1 MALLLISGG
10 AFLFMASLELKKT
23 IQNYEKY
30 ISGHGIDDNVIDA
43 YRQASQVALLGEK
56 DIEYGLKVSA
66 RAKSLIENFI
76 LCKTGGTIDDLELF
90 CFDNNTEYKVVNTYY
105 DVLEY
110 EAPYL
115 VDSYFKYIE
124 LDEKDPYKRFYFPRK
139 HVLKKVINAYQK
151 VYDGK
156 LDFLSV
162 SQPKRTGKC
171 CIETTLVCTPT
182 GFKQIKDIK
191 VGDLVIS
198 ANGNAT
204 KVIGVY
210 PQEKELDVYE
220 IEFTESGKS
229 KQKTVIECCENHLW
243 EVSTECSRY
252 KRKENRV
259 MSTADLFNG
268 TLKLGHDRHNNY
280 AVDYIKPVEFEEKKV
295 PVNPW
300 LLGVLIGD
308 GSLSIG
314 SVGFSNTE
322 KDIVE
327 RVKNIAFK
335 DHETIL
341 KDFRNNKDYRL
352 SFGDLAQ
359 CLKKLNLFGKV
370 SNAKFIPKDY
380 LFNSV
385 EVRTGIL
392 QGLCDTD
399 GYAYSGGIE
408 YSTTSK
414 QLADDIQFLVKSLGG
429 KISCTKK
436 KGHYV
441 KDGKRIETQDFY
453 RLHMQFPGEG
463 ICPVTSKKHLKKYK
477 TARKKLYHFINDI
490 RKTNRKARMVCLE
503 VEDDSHLY
511 CITENFILT
520 HNTTSGLILAQMMG
534 GREPD
539 GSIFA
544 VGKGE
549 GLVKRFYGGL
559 LQSFET
565 ERRYERFIKVFPEA
579 VKIGEKDY
587 KSAENLSID
596 LKSKNIFPTFTCRP
610 IDGAIVGCTE
620 ANVLVYI
627 DDCVK
632 NHEEARNRDRLEFL
646 CEKVTDDVL
655 GRRLEGTPI
664 IIQGT
669 KYSLYDPIT
678 AMQIKANELGWKWEE
693 VAIPALDP
701 VTDESN
707 WEIYRK
713 DKKGLRKIFTTD
725 YYRKERILVSDE
737 TWAAEFQ
744 QEPYE
749 AKGRMFP
756 DKELN
761 YFDELPIER
770 EPDAIMAACDSAD
783 KGDDSCA
790 MPIGY
795 VYGNEVY
802 IVDVVFDN
810 SGTQFTK
817 PECANMLI
825 KHNVKTV
832 TFESNSAG
840 EYFGRDV
847 IEIVKNQ
854 GGRCSARFKF
864 NCSNKVTRMEN
875 ARDNII
881 RDYYFKD
888 FKKMDRQ
895 SQYYKFMKELT
906 TMTRS
911 GKVKHDD
918 APDSLALFENE
929 MRTGSVAK
937 AEAVDNPFRTG
948 GYRYYGY

>member
-1 MALLLISGG
+1 
-10 AFLFMASLELKKT
+10 MASLELKKAV
-23 IQNYEKY
+23 NSYENY
-30 ISGHGIDDNVIDA
+30 ISNRGITEEVINAYADA
-43 YRQASQVALLGEK
+43 SKVALLQEK
-56 DIEYGLKVSA
+56 DVEYGLKVSA
-66 RAKSLIENFI
+66 RAKEIIDTFT
-76 LCKTGGTIDDLELF
+76 KTTLDGSIDDLQVYASTIDSRSEINLLAQ
-90 CFDNNTEYKVVNTYY
+90 YY
-105 DVLEY
+105 NVIFAES
-110 EAPYL
+110 PYL
-115 VDSYFKYIE
+115 VDSFFQWIE
-124 LDEKDPYKRFYFPRK
+124 LDERDPYKRFYFPRK
-139 HVLKKVINAYQK
+139 KVLAPVINAYQDIF
-151 VYDGK
+151 DGK

-162 SQPKRTGKC
+162 SQPKRSGKC

-182 GFKQIKDIK
+182 GFRQIKDIK

-280 AVDYIKPVEFEEKKV
+280 AVDYIKPVEFEEKEV
-295 PVNPW
+295 PVNP
-300 LLGVLIGD
+300 LLMGALICKSSD
-308 GSLSIG
+308 
-314 SVGFSNTE
+314 
-322 KDIVE
+322 
-327 RVKNIAFK
+327 
-335 DHETIL
+335 
-341 KDFRNNKDYRL
+341 
-352 SFGDLAQ
+352 
-359 CLKKLNLFGKV
+359 
-370 SNAKFIPKDY
+370 KFIPKEY

-399 GYAYSGGIE
+399 GYVYSGGIE

-429 KISCTKK
+429 KISCVKK

-453 RLHMQFPGEG
+453 RLHMQFPSEG

-477 TARKKLYHFINDI
+477 SARKKLYHFINDI
-490 RKTNRKARMVCLE
+490 RKTDRKARMVCIE

-520 HNTTSGLILAQMMG
+520 HNTTGGLRLALMMG
-534 GREPD
+534 GRDPD

-565 ERRYERFIKVFPEA
+565 ESIYKRFVRVFPEA
-579 VKIGEKDY
+579 IKIGEKDY

-678 AMQIKANELGWKWEE
+678 ALQQKADELEWKWRE

-713 DKKGLRKIFTTD
+713 DKKGLRKIFTTE
-725 YYRKERILVSDE
+725 YYRKERKLVSEE

-744 QEPYE
+744 QEPFE

-756 DKELN
+756 ENQLN
-761 YFDELPIER
+761 YFDELPVGR

-783 KGDDSCA
+783 KGEDSCA
-790 MPIGY
+790 MVVGY
-795 VYGNEVY
+795 VYGSEVY

-810 SGTQFTK
+810 SGTEFTK
-817 PECANMLI
+817 PECANMLF
-825 KHNVKTV
+825 KYNVKTV

-847 IEIVKNQ
+847 MELVKLK
-854 GGRCSARFKF
+854 GGRCSSRYKF
-864 NCSNKVTRMEN
+864 NCSNKITRMEN

-881 RDYYFKD
+881 RDYYFRD
-888 FKKMDRQ
+888 FKKMDTK
-895 SQYYKFMKELT
+895 SQYYRFMKELT

-929 MRTGSVAK
+929 MRNGVATV
-937 AEAVDNPFRTG
+937 EAVRNPYRTG
-948 GYRYYGY
+948 GYGLGYYY

>member
-1 MALLLISGG
+1 MYENYIARRGVDRDLI
-10 AFLFMASLELKKT
+10 
-23 IQNYEKY
+23 N
-30 ISGHGIDDNVIDA
+30 A
-43 YRQASQVALLGEK
+43 YTEATKIILCGRK
-56 DIEYGLKVSA
+56 DTEYGLPIAKKV
-66 RAKSLIENFI
+66 KGYIEKYV
-76 LCKTGGTIDDLELF
+76 LEQTGGYTIDDLEVLAF
-90 CFDNNTEYKVVNTYY
+90 ENSTEYFELQKYY
-105 DVLEY
+105 DVLEA
-110 EAPYL
+110 ESAYL
-115 VDSYFKYIE
+115 VDSFFRYIE
-124 LDEKDPYKRFYFPRK
+124 IDTKDPYKRFYYPRK
-139 HVLKKVINAYQK
+139 RVLAPVVGAYQEI
-151 VYDGK
+151 YDGK

-171 CIETTLVCTPT
+171 VEENTLVCTPY
-182 GFKQIKDIK
+182 GFRPIKDIN
-191 VGDLVIS
+191 VGDYIITASGKETRVM
-198 ANGNAT
+198 
-204 KVIGVY
+204 GVY
-210 PQEKELDVYE
+210 PQETELEVYE

-229 KQKTVIECCENHLW
+229 KQKTIIECCENHLW
-243 EVSTECSRY
+243 EISTEDSRY
-252 KRKENRV
+252 KKKPNRV
-259 MSTADLFNG
+259 MSTLEIFNG
-268 TLKLGHDRHNNY
+268 TIKRGKDKHNNY
-280 AVDYIKPVEFEEKKV
+280 AVEYIKPVEFEKREI

-300 LLGVLIGD
+300 FLGALLGD
-308 GSLSIG
+308 GSLCGDNIK
-314 SVGFSNTE
+314 FSNTE

-327 RVKNIAFK
+327 NVREIAYK
-335 DHETIL
+335 DHYTKL
-341 KDFRNNKDYRL
+341 CSVGNKKDYRL
-352 SFGDLAQ
+352 SYG
-359 CLKKLNLFGKV
+359 NLRENLYILGLIGTK
-370 SNAKFIPKDY
+370 SETKFIPKTY
-380 LFNSV
+380 LYNCV
-385 EVRTGIL
+385 EVREKLL

-399 GYAYSGGIE
+399 GYTEKGGVE
-408 YSTTSK
+408 YCTVSK
-414 QLADDIQFLVKSLGG
+414 QLAEDIQFLVKSLGG
-429 KISCTKK
+429 KASCDTKN
-436 KGHYV
+436 GHYIKNGERV
-441 KDGKRIETQDFY
+441 EAKEYY
-453 RLHMQFPGEG
+453 RLYINFSSEC
-463 ICPVTSKKHLKKYK
+463 ICPVSSKKHLKKYHPSREK
-477 TARKKLYHFINDI
+477 MYHFINDV
-490 RKTNRKARMVCLE
+490 RKTNRKAKMICLE
-503 VEDDSHLY
+503 VEDESHLY

-520 HNTTSGLILAQMMG
+520 HNTTGGLRLAQMMG

-565 ERRYERFIKVFPEA
+565 KEIYERFLKVFPEA
-579 VKIGEKDY
+579 FKIGEKDY

-596 LKSKNIFPTFTCRP
+596 LKSKNTFPTFTCRP

-678 AMQIKANELGWKWEE
+678 ALQQKADELEWRWRE

-701 VTDESN
+701 ITDESN

-713 DKKGLRKIFTTD
+713 DNKGIRKIFTTD
-725 YYRKERILVSDE
+725 YYRKERKLVSEE

-744 QEPYE
+744 QEPFE
-749 AKGRMFP
+749 AKGRMFAE
-756 DKELN
+756 KELN
-761 YFDELPIER
+761 YFEELPVDR

-783 KGDDSCA
+783 KGEDSCS

-810 SGTQFTK
+810 AGTQFTK

-847 IEIVKNQ
+847 MQIVHEQ
-854 GGRCSARFKF
+854 GGRCSARYKF
-864 NCSNKVTRMEN
+864 NCANKITRMEN

-881 RDYYFKD
+881 RDYYFRD
-888 FKKMDRQ
+888 FRKMDRS

-918 APDSLALFENE
+918 APDSIALFENE
-929 MRTGSVAK
+929 MRCGK
-937 AEAVDNPFRTG
+937 PREARIMASPI
-948 GYRYYGY
+948 